1 MSDKQKNVVM
11 IIIMSLI
18 NIQKKRTTESYRLS
32 NMMPINDYAKTQRAW
47 EEVEWF
53 HINNYDSSTK
63 AISSWKTMKTSFLSY
78 NTL

>member
-32 NMMPINDYAKTQRAW
+32 NMMPINDYAKTQRA
-47 EEVEWF
+47 
-53 HINNYDSSTK
+53 
-63 AISSWKTMKTSFLSY
+63 
-78 NTL
+78 